1 MITRA
6 LLGYSLFSLL
16 HQTFPICAQSKGFL
30 LFALSGVFR
39 DIDESGE
46 GLITEDVLN
55 RVLANPKVRAYFQ
68 TLGLDV
74 HEGTALFHLLDN
86 GDGEVTLDEFIG
98 GIMRCRGPARAIDQV
113 ALQADFKKLDLK
125 LVKIM
130 HHLEM
135 REETL
140 SQASQERQIRRAESV
155 RIFSFD
161 ASVELGRAW

>member
-16 HQTFPICAQSKGFL
+16 HQTFPSCAQSKGFL

-68 TLGLDV
+68 TLLGISARREQARFFPFEHNYQLHNFGLLSACP
-74 HEGTALFHLLDN
+74 HFAINAE
-86 GDGEVTLDEFIG
+86 
-98 GIMRCRGPARAIDQV
+98 AR
-113 ALQADFKKLDLK
+113 
-125 LVKIM
+125 
-130 HHLEM
+130 
-135 REETL
+135 
-140 SQASQERQIRRAESV
+140 S
-155 RIFSFD
+155 
-161 ASVELGRAW
+161 